1 MHLNIVNWNNYF
13 SKLDE
18 FFANILI
25 LLIFFLDCTNF
36 YHGVLM
42 FLILV
47 GRIGSFWVMLVC
59 LITGRFFL

>member
-59 LITGRFFL
+59 LITGSFFL

>member
-47 GRIGSFWVMLVC
+47 GRIGSFWVMQVC